1 MCEATDPPVWV
12 VGLVALYY
20 LEVLHLQ
27 PRDVV
32 HWDLEVHR
40 DRPHLLARVGARAHD
55 KFATD
60 GVRGGA
66 HELADRPGNLLG
78 RVVITGALALGARLE
93 LDRRP
98 SRRLGHRKV
107 ASTCEGGDVRLAH
120 RMGITSRHRR
130 RRRKASDAQGIEGIR
145 AGANADLQAEL
156 LLVLG
161 DCRHD
166 GRDPKG
172 DLGVGA
178 ERANV
183 EVHQHKLSVRRLQ
196 HEHPLRVELVE
207 LHALVEIDIVQLDH
221 AIAALASR
229 RDGEVVVERQVQLGR
244 AGQVALH
251 LDGAVDGEGAHLR
264 PKAER
269 GRGVRMNA
277 GSRQSSSERYGAEQQ
292 GPERRWL
299 SGGTREPCS

>member
-98 SRRLGHRKV
+98 SRRLGHREV
-107 ASTCEGGDVRLAH
+107 HLYVGAVVFFREGRIH
-120 RMGITSRHRR
+120 
-130 RRRKASDAQGIEGIR
+130 
-145 AGANADLQAEL
+145 LQAEL

-251 LDGAVDGEGAHLR
+251 LDGAVDGEGAHL
-264 PKAER
+264 PH
-269 GRGVRMNA
+269 GVEC
-277 GSRQSSSERYGAEQQ
+277 G
-292 GPERRWL
+292 
-299 SGGTREPCS
+299 